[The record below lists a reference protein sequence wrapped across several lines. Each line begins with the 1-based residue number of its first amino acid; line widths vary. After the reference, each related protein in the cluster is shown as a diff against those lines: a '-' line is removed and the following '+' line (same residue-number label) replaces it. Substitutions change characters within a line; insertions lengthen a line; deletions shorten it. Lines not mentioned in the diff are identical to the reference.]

1 MKKIKVNWLKG
12 YKGKVK
18 FGAGGGGERG
28 QNRENYKNK
37 TMTKEIIKRI
47 EVQNISKS
55 FSADC
60 RSSIGALSTFI
71 NFVTF
76 KKEKKDIVV
85 ADNISFDVYSG
96 EVLGLIGKNGAG
108 KSSLLRL
115 IAEIYRP
122 TSGKIKTHGSV
133 VYLTGVEQGIVPRLT
148 MRENIHLM
156 GSVLGLSQKDIR
168 KKFEDIVEFSGL
180 RDHVD
185 MKVYQ
190 FSTGMISRLNFSVMI
205 NCVNHHNPDVLLIDE
220 VLSAGGDAD
229 FQEKATQKME
239 ELIKGGAAV
248 ILVSHDVA
256 VIKKYCNKVLW
267 LDGGTIKES
276 GSSDVII
283 ELYER
288 NAPIL

>member
-1 MKKIKVNWLKG
+1 
-12 YKGKVK
+12 
-18 FGAGGGGERG
+18 
-28 QNRENYKNK
+28 
-37 TMTKEIIKRI
+37 MTKEIIKRI
-47 EVQNISKS
+47 EVQNLSKS

-133 VYLTGVEQGIVPRLT
+133 VYLTGVEQGIVPKLT

-156 GSVLGLSQKDIR
+156 GSVLGLSQKDIKR
-168 KKFEDIVEFSGL
+168 KFEDIVEFSGL

-190 FSTGMISRLNFSVMI
+190 FSTGMVSRLNFSVMI

-256 VIKKYCNKVLW
+256 VVKKYCNKVLW
-267 LDGGTIKES
+267 LDGGTIRES
-276 GSSDVII
+276 GSLELVI
-283 ELYER
+283 ESYER